1 MRLTQSVIDAVDW
14 SRIEVLRGTG
24 ADLATSLTQ
33 FVHAETP
40 ERASELWWGLEG
52 AAFAQNT
59 IYGGAEPTVA
69 TMMASLAERPPAF
82 LRPWIIE
89 VLRFILSG
97 GSEVDPSLSERCRE
111 SAQRGVWLL
120 AAEANDAEAADY
132 REAVLEVLTLIDPTF
147 TVVVRTGLG
156 IDHG

>member
-1 MRLTQSVIDAVDW
+1 
-14 SRIEVLRGTG
+14 
-24 ADLATSLTQ
+24 
-33 FVHAETP
+33 
-40 ERASELWWGLEG
+40 
-52 AAFAQNT
+52 
-59 IYGGAEPTVA
+59 
-69 TMMASLAERPPAF
+69 MMASLAERPPAF